1 MNCYF
6 PNMAFWK
13 LCSWAYIYFLAN
25 VLFLGT
31 SKALGAQK
39 ITLGYT
45 QRILSSTTTLK
56 FIFLDAN
63 HPPNLFPG
71 RMK

>member
-6 PNMAFWK
+6 LIVAFWK
-13 LCSWAYIYFLAN
+13 LCSWTYLYFLGNA
-25 VLFLGT
+25 LILGT
-31 SKALGAQK
+31 SKVLGAHK

-45 QRILSSTTTLK
+45 QRILSSTATLK
-56 FIFLDAN
+56 FIFLDATQ
-63 HPPNLFPG
+63 PPNLFPG